1 MAIPF
6 CLPSDEETE
15 DHYRRLEQLLADIY
29 EVLRIILTRQHP
41 HLAVQA
47 NFHDMSSGIDSQG
60 SHQSLTYDE
69 EESLA
74 STSPS
79 IEDVHQRLA
88 QLPDLVLSTLP
99 SQPRRSSQSNYSA
112 SSKLLCPPR
121 VPPRKYKKKSKG
133 DVVDGLSKDVCPE
146 KALLC
151 PAKTMTLPEQSWN
164 QVGKEL
170 RTIAD
175 SFRSNYKKT
184 NKGKEPIDLP
194 ALKASSLLS
203 LLLPTPLLNRSVWTT
218 VLFIVGWRILLRQR

>member
-47 NFHDMSSGIDSQG
+47 NFHEMISGTTESQG
-60 SHQSLTYDE
+60 SQSQSTLSFDE

-74 STSPS
+74 RIPAG
-79 IEDVHQRLA
+79 IEEVHQRLSH
-88 QLPDLVLSTLP
+88 LPDLVLSTLP
-99 SQPRRSSQSNYSA
+99 SNRRPTIPAVNRHT
-112 SSKLLCPPR
+112 PPQ
-121 VPPRKYKKKSKG
+121 VPPRKYKKKSKAC
-133 DVVDGLSKDVCPE
+133 DAVDGLLKE
-146 KALLC
+146 KAIL
-151 PAKTMTLPEQSWN
+151 PSAKTMSLPDPSWI

-175 SFRSNYKKT
+175 DFRSTYKKT

-194 ALKASSLLS
+194 ELKASSLLS
-203 LLLPTPLLNRSVWTT
+203 LLLPSPLLNRSVWTT